1 MYCSLSLVSA
11 NTWPTLWQRWV
22 RQPQKIWLRRALF
35 QVHLWTGI
43 ALGLYILMISLTG
56 SMLVYSNE
64 LYRAATPEPILSKG
78 SGPRLTD
85 DQLRQAVTRLYPGYR
100 IVRLSRAVDLD
111 QAVDVW
117 LRRGDEVRKRLFD
130 PRTGIEVGESVPIPI
145 RLVSKLLDL
154 HDNLFAGETGR
165 RVNGIG
171 ALAAMALA
179 TTGLVIWWPGIKTWR
194 RSLSLHRGV
203 GWKRLTWDLHS
214 MIGLWSL
221 GFTLVFA
228 ISGIYL
234 AYPDFFQDLADRFDP
249 LTTVN
254 AGRRISD
261 RFIYWVA
268 ILHFGRINGIGFPC
282 SGPGLCD
289 QTTKA
294 IWAAFGLA
302 PAAMF
307 VTGLIMWW
315 NRVLRPRLRDQSISR
330 ARSSPRVSS
339 WS

>member
-11 NTWPTLWQRWV
+11 SNQLTQWQRWV

-56 SMLVYSNE
+56 SVLVYSNE

-85 DQLRQAVTRLYPGYR
+85 DQLRQAVTRLYPGYG
-100 IVRLSRAVDLD
+100 IVNVRRAVDLD

-117 LRRGDEVRKRLFD
+117 LRRGGETKKRLFD
-130 PRTGIEVGESVPIPI
+130 PRSGSEVGESVPIAI
-145 RLVSKLLDL
+145 RLMSKLLDL
-154 HDNLFAGETGR
+154 HDNLLAGETGR
-165 RVNGIG
+165 KVNGIG
-171 ALAAMALA
+171 AIAALA
-179 TTGLVIWWPGIKTWR
+179 LGATGLVIWWPGIHSWR

-214 MIGLWSL
+214 MIGFWSL
-221 GFTLVFA
+221 GFTFVFA

-234 AYPDFFQDLADRFDP
+234 AYPELFQDFADRLEP
-249 LTTVN
+249 LTPAN
-254 AGRRISD
+254 AGVRISD
-261 RFIYWVA
+261 RVIYWVA
-268 ILHFGRINGIGFPC
+268 TLHFGRINGIGFPC
-282 SGPGLCD
+282 RGPGLCD
-289 QTTKA
+289 QATKA
-294 IWAAFGLA
+294 IWAMFGLA

-307 VTGLIMWW
+307 VTGASMWW
-315 NRVLRPRLRDQSISR
+315 NRVLRPRWQ
-330 ARSSPRVSS
+330 ARCR
-339 WS
+339 